1 MPKIAVVILNW
12 NGEKFLEK
20 FLPSVTQYSDNQ
32 NIELYIAD
40 NNSSDNSVQFLTE
53 NYPQIKLILLD
64 KNYGFAEGYNK
75 ALNQVEAD
83 YFVLLNSDVE
93 VTENWIFPIINY
105 MEKNENVAAVQPKI
119 LAYNN
124 KEDFEY
130 AGAAGGFIDKLGYP
144 FCRGRIISEVEKDE
158 GQYDNITEIFW
169 ATGACMF
176 VRANI
181 YKEFGGLDADF
192 FAHMEE
198 IDLCWRLKNAGYKIV
213 YSNESKI
220 YHVGGGTLG
229 SESPHKL
236 FLNYRNNLL
245 LLYKNLPTSK
255 LFFTIYFRLLLDGLS
270 GLVYLMSFKFSFFFA
285 VIKAHFDFYAKIPIF
300 RKKRKQ
306 LLQNNNNSEIHKQIF
321 RKSIVF
327 NFMIKKNKKFTD
339 LKW

>member
-1 MPKIAVVILNW
+1 MPKTAVVILNW
-12 NGEKFLEK
+12 NGKNFLEK
-20 FLPSVTQYSDNQ
+20 FLSSVIQYSDNQ
-32 NIELYIAD
+32 NVELYVAD
-40 NNSSDNSVQFLTE
+40 NNSSDNSVQFLTD
-53 NYPQIKLILLD
+53 NYPKIKLILLD
-64 KNYGFAEGYNK
+64 KNYGFADGYNK
-75 ALNQVEAD
+75 ALNQIEAD

-119 LAYNN
+119 LSYNN
-124 KEDFEY
+124 KEYFEY

-144 FCRGRIISEVEKDE
+144 FCKGRIISEVEKDE

-176 VRANI
+176 IRASL
-181 YKEFGGLDADF
+181 YKEIGGLDGNF

-285 VIKAHFDFYAKIPIF
+285 VIKAHFDFYSKIPIF
-300 RKKRKQ
+300 RKKRKK
-306 LLQNNNNSEIHKQIF
+306 LLQNNNNSKKHKQIF

-327 NFMIKKNKKFTD
+327 NFIIKKNKKFTD

>member
-12 NGEKFLEK
+12 NGEVFLEK
-20 FLPSVTQYSDNQ
+20 FLPSVTQYSNNQ
-32 NIELYIAD
+32 GIELYVAD
-40 NNSSDNSVQFLTE
+40 NNSSDNSVPFLKE
-53 NYPQIKLILLD
+53 NYPKIKLILLD
-64 KNYGFAEGYNK
+64 KNYGFAEGYNQ
-75 ALNQVEAD
+75 ALSKIEAE
-83 YFVLLNSDVE
+83 YFILLNSDVE
-93 VTENWIFPIINY
+93 VTENWILPIIDY
-105 MEKNENVAAVQPKI
+105 MEKNKDVAAVQPKI

-124 KEDFEY
+124 KEYFEY
-130 AGAAGGFIDKLGYP
+130 AGAAGGFIDKFGYP

-176 VRANI
+176 VRADL
-181 YKEFGGLDADF
+181 YKKTGGLDADF

-198 IDLCWRLKNAGYKIV
+198 IDLCWRLKNEGYKIV

-245 LLYKNLPTSK
+245 LLYKNLPASK

-270 GLVYLMSFKFSFFFA
+270 GLVYLASFKFSFFFA
-285 VIKAHFDFYAKIPIF
+285 VIKAHFDFYSKIPIF
-300 RKKRKQ
+300 RKKRKL
-306 LLQNNNNSEIHKQIF
+306 LLQNNNKSNHKEILK
-321 RKSIVF
+321 KSIVF

-339 LKW
+339 LEW